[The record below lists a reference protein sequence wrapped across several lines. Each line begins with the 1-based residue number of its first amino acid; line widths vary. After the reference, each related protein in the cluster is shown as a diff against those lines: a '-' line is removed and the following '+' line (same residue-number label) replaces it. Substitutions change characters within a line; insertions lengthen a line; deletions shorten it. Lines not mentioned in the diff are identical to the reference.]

1 MSSPNDN
8 HNHARKKSPIKN
20 ATSTVQHATNKVQGA
35 TQNAF
40 HKLGGGMN
48 KLGLG
53 IEKATK
59 SVTKSAVVSA
69 RNAGLVKT
77 KSSSSN
83 RIGLYDY
90 SNDGSRS
97 ETDSAQ
103 SNSKSNHQQDPEFSN
118 ESTELVDTT
127 TTNVNVNNIKFQ
139 AHDFHALR
147 ANDPS
152 GNNNFYKYYHLGKLL
167 YKTEYCRIYVCRS
180 HMTKKERVVKIVRET
195 CGTCHEFEVLKNTD
209 HPNLPVVYELF
220 QGKGFEFFIVMKY
233 CEGGTLASFLD
244 KKRSA
249 LAEAIQAR
257 IRGVEQFNNKDS
269 KQHLNA
275 NHPSHNNHNHNA
287 QHHGHHRKHHQN
299 HNKTMV
305 GQGTGVSLPNFEQK
319 RDNQWDLALGKR
331 GDANQSPAVRDGRQG
346 RSPTRRDNR
355 RKSPNAKRGGGDD
368 LNGISEHEREG
379 ASNSPNQSPNRRA
392 WTKSAP
398 KCKERPL
405 KEEDAKMIML
415 QLLGCI
421 RYLHENK
428 IVHCDIKCGN
438 IMFNYL
444 KDFCTVTIVDFD
456 TAFAQDDP
464 DEKITYQR
472 ASGMGKDAAYLAP
485 EVVEEEPCYGSK
497 SDIWSAGVTLYKM
510 LTNTLPFVRA
520 ETDDEQTI
528 RRNILANPKVAFPEN
543 DWCGISEEAKD
554 FVKFLMHPRP
564 FERPSARQA
573 VNHQWLSSARDRMT
587 EVFDEKDSGAKKIL
601 HNMRKFNAADTKMKE
616 AVCAYIASH
625 LLTKEEIQPIDRVF
639 KALDSQHDGKIR
651 PYEIKQAFY
660 RVYNKLISEKELK
673 KIMTRIDLNGN
684 GDLSYSEFS
693 MAAVSREDL
702 LSPPRLKM
710 AFEMFDK
717 QNKGYVTHDELRA
730 AFRLVEMDMDYLNK
744 IIKTVDKDGDGK
756 ISFAEFVIMMN
767 EAEQ

>member
-1 MSSPNDN
+1 
-8 HNHARKKSPIKN
+8 
-20 ATSTVQHATNKVQGA
+20 
-35 TQNAF
+35 
-40 HKLGGGMN
+40 
-48 KLGLG
+48 
-53 IEKATK
+53 
-59 SVTKSAVVSA
+59 
-69 RNAGLVKT
+69 
-77 KSSSSN
+77 
-83 RIGLYDY
+83 
-90 SNDGSRS
+90 
-97 ETDSAQ
+97 
-103 SNSKSNHQQDPEFSN
+103 
-118 ESTELVDTT
+118 
-127 TTNVNVNNIKFQ
+127 
-139 AHDFHALR
+139 
-147 ANDPS
+147 
-152 GNNNFYKYYHLGKLL
+152 
-167 YKTEYCRIYVCRS
+167 
-180 HMTKKERVVKIVRET
+180 
-195 CGTCHEFEVLKNTD
+195 
-209 HPNLPVVYELF
+209 
-220 QGKGFEFFIVMKY
+220 
-233 CEGGTLASFLD
+233 
-244 KKRSA
+244 
-249 LAEAIQAR
+249 
-257 IRGVEQFNNKDS
+257 
-269 KQHLNA
+269 
-275 NHPSHNNHNHNA
+275 
-287 QHHGHHRKHHQN
+287 
-299 HNKTMV
+299 
-305 GQGTGVSLPNFEQK
+305 
-319 RDNQWDLALGKR
+319 
-331 GDANQSPAVRDGRQG
+331 
-346 RSPTRRDNR
+346 
-355 RKSPNAKRGGGDD
+355 
-368 LNGISEHEREG
+368 
-379 ASNSPNQSPNRRA
+379 
-392 WTKSAP
+392 
-398 KCKERPL
+398 
-405 KEEDAKMIML
+405 
-415 QLLGCI
+415 
-421 RYLHENK
+421 
-428 IVHCDIKCGN
+428 
-438 IMFNYL
+438 MFNYL

-573 VNHQWLSSARDRMT
+573 VNHQWLSSARDLMT

-756 ISFAEFVIMMN
+756 ISFAGTSRMFSFVFVLLVHLLVAGNSDTGFIPTGRICNHDERSRTVNCTNPAMVN
-767 EAEQ
+767 RGAIQVGLQTLQIGGHEANVSFLGTGECGVREKEC